1 MSQEYIEV
9 TERTVSE
16 AITAA
21 CQKLAVPSDRLEYEV
36 IDAGKT
42 GFLGIGARAARIRVR
57 VKKGM
62 EESTE
67 IDTSAIISDVLKGKN
82 EKKKTYEQRPKETSR
97 EERKKNTSGPVKK
110 ETEKNKAAF
119 DKKAAADKN
128 AAEKSAF
135 AEKNAAEKN
144 AFTEKNAASY
154 AGSTAAVQSPAAAE
168 KEKQPEFA
176 EMTAKKEETAEGTYS
191 GRKNFGRRDS
201 SEKNQERGSRER
213 GRGHRRQRRFDREDT
228 RTADRE
234 KNAPQQEVPF
244 TPKKRSAVPNLTDE
258 QIAEVKERAESF
270 LKDVLQAMDLEAEV
284 KSVYEKESGMLNIEI
299 NGENMGVLIGK
310 RGQTLDSLQYL
321 VSLVVNKGMEGYI
334 HVKAD
339 TENYRE
345 RRRKTLE
352 NLAKNIAGKVK
363 KNRSSVALEPMNP
376 YERRIIHS
384 ALQGDRYVTT
394 YSQGEEPYRKVI
406 VTLKEDVIIHNR

>member
-21 CQKLAVPSDRLEYEV
+21 CQKLAVPSERLEYEV
-36 IDAGKT
+36 IDPGKT
-42 GFLGIGARAARIRVR
+42 GFLGIGARAAKIRAR

-82 EKKKTYEQRPKETSR
+82 ENKKSQEQRSKDTGR
-97 EERKKNTSGPVKK
+97 EERKENKKNASGAVKK
-110 ETEKNKAAF
+110 EYEKKKQAEPEKNK
-119 DKKAAADKN
+119 
-128 AAEKSAF
+128 
-135 AEKNAAEKN
+135 
-144 AFTEKNAASY
+144 
-154 AGSTAAVQSPAAAE
+154 PAAA
-168 KEKQPEFA
+168 KTAPADDKNMAAVPAAPVSAPAEKQQTSA
-176 EMTAKKEETAEGTYS
+176 EKTVKNEETSEASFSSKKGS
-191 GRKNFGRRDS
+191 GRRDN
-201 SEKNQERGSRER
+201 SEKNQERGNRER
-213 GRGHRRQRRFDREDT
+213 GRGHRRQRRFDREES
-228 RTADRE
+228 RPADRE
-234 KNAPQQEVPF
+234 KNAVQSEAAF

-258 QIAEVKERAESF
+258 QIAEIKERAESF
-270 LKDVLQAMDLEAEV
+270 LMDVLQAMDLEAEV
-284 KSVYEKESGMLNIEI
+284 ASSYEKESGMLNIEI
-299 NGENMGVLIGK
+299 KGENMGVLIGK

-321 VSLVVNKGMEGYI
+321 VSLVVNKGVEGYI

-345 RRRKTLE
+345 RRKKTLE

-406 VTLKEDVIIHNR
+406 VTMKEDK